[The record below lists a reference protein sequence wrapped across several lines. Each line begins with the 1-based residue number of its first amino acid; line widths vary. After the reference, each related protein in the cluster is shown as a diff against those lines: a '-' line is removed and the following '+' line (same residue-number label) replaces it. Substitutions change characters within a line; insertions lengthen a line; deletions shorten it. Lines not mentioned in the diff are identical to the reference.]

1 MEHYRECVRGGTIQE
16 TCHRDGTPLAWECII
31 LMEHYWECVIGMEHY
46 REHVR
51 DGALQG
57 MGHRGTLHGMC
68 QGWNPTGNVS

>member
-1 MEHYRECVRGGTIQE
+1 
-16 TCHRDGTPLAWECII
+16 
-31 LMEHYWECVIGMEHY
+31 MEHYWECVIGMEHY